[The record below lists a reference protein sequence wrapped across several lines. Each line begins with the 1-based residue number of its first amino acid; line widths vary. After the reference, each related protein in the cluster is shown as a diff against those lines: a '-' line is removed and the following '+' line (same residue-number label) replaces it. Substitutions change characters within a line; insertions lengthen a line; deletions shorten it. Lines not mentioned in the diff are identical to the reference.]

1 MRFSVDPPEL
11 RTAAAQFASN
21 AEAYQN
27 VYNSLLNTA
36 NTMGEAWRAEDNMTY
51 VNQINGL
58 CQKLMAMVQ
67 HLNQASQG
75 LIQQATNYENT
86 RDHNKTSVT
95 ALPN

>member
-11 RTAAAQFASN
+11 RNAAAQFQSN
-21 AEAYQN
+21 ASAYQS

-36 NTMGEAWRAEDNMTY
+36 NTMGEAWRAEDNLAF
-51 VNQINGL
+51 VNQINTL
-58 CQKLMAMVQ
+58 CLKLNAMVE
-67 HLNQASQG
+67 HLNQAAQG
-75 LIQQATNYENT
+75 LIQQATNYEST